1 MGKSNKDNI
10 VLLFDYF
17 NTGSQDLLA
26 SFENADYEVKAA
38 VINDDGFLP
47 DSVENV
53 FEHFLGDFKGA
64 KNSPGKPLYFN
75 QIQVPAFWQI
85 SGTNSSGNIYDKSKE
100 RGRIFYAEPKN
111 KRLVKVVDWLDEDGQ
126 VKCSDHYNKYGCCYA
141 RTIFNKKS
149 QKVSKS
155 YFDVAGREIIVE
167 NFVTGDIALN
177 IDGVTKIFKDR
188 TEFVKFYFVKNGLE
202 DSRIFFNSLSVPF
215 FVSNSLP
222 TSKEGKKDI
231 LFWQEKTGDEIPG
244 NMKMIFDGKA
254 NRCESVVAQ
263 SHQSYEKLVKLGAPK
278 SALKELGY
286 IYSFKKQ
293 NNGNPSALICTNTE
307 NVEKLEE
314 LLKAL
319 PEVKFHVTALTEMS
333 GKLLAHEKYDNVIM
347 YPNIKMITLENL
359 FYECDFFLDI
369 NHEGEIVD
377 ATRKAFIFNQLI
389 LAFQET
395 SHGFAY
401 TAPENI
407 FSGKNYKTM
416 VERIKLFIND
426 KKQLENAVKAQQ
438 KYALTAS
445 AEDYKF

>member
-1 MGKSNKDNI
+1 MGKTNKDDI

-26 SFENADYEVKAA
+26 SFENADYEVKTV

-53 FEHFLGDFKGA
+53 FDHFLGDFKA
-64 KNSPGKPLYFN
+64 VENCPGKPLYFN
-75 QIQVPAFWQI
+75 QIQVPAYWQI
-85 SGTNSSGNIYDKSKE
+85 SGTNNGGSVHDKSKE

-111 KRLVKVVDWLDEDGQ
+111 KRLVKVVDWLDEDGH

-149 QKVSKS
+149 QRVSKS
-155 YFDVAGREIIVE
+155 YFDVIGREIIVE
-167 NFVTGDIALN
+167 NYVTGDIALN

-222 TSKEGKKDI
+222 TSKVGKGDI
-231 LFWQEKTGDEIPG
+231 LFWQEKTGSEIPG
-244 NMKMIFDGKA
+244 NMQMIFEGLA
-254 NRCESVVAQ
+254 NRCETVVAQ
-263 SHQSYEKLVKLGAPK
+263 NHQSYEKLLQLKAPK
-278 SALKELGY
+278 VALKELGY
-286 IYSFKKQ
+286 IYSFKKI
-293 NNGNPSALICTNTE
+293 NGGKPSALICTNTE

-314 LLKAL
+314 LLKEL

-347 YPNIKMITLENL
+347 YPNIKMSTLENL
-359 FYECDFFLDI
+359 FWDCDFFLDI

-377 ATRKAFIFNQLI
+377 ATRKAFIFNHVI

-395 SHGFAY
+395 SHGFGY

-407 FSGKNYKTM
+407 FSCTNYKSLVT
-416 VERIKLFIND
+416 RIKSLIND
-426 KKQLENAVKAQQ
+426 KKQLEAAINAQQ
-438 KYALTAS
+438 QYALTAS
-445 AEDYKF
+445 ALDYKF

>member
-1 MGKSNKDNI
+1 M
-10 VLLFDYF
+10 
-17 NTGSQDLLA
+17 
-26 SFENADYEVKAA
+26 
-38 VINDDGFLP
+38 
-47 DSVENV
+47 
-53 FEHFLGDFKGA
+53 
-64 KNSPGKPLYFN
+64 
-75 QIQVPAFWQI
+75 
-85 SGTNSSGNIYDKSKE
+85 
-100 RGRIFYAEPKN
+100 
-111 KRLVKVVDWLDEDGQ
+111 
-126 VKCSDHYNKYGCCYA
+126 
-141 RTIFNKKS
+141 
-149 QKVSKS
+149 
-155 YFDVAGREIIVE
+155 
-167 NFVTGDIALN
+167 
-177 IDGVTKIFKDR
+177 
-188 TEFVKFYFVKNGLE
+188 
-202 DSRIFFNSLSVPF
+202 
-215 FVSNSLP
+215 
-222 TSKEGKKDI
+222 
-231 LFWQEKTGDEIPG
+231 
-244 NMKMIFDGKA
+244 
-254 NRCESVVAQ
+254 
-263 SHQSYEKLVKLGAPK
+263 
-278 SALKELGY
+278 
-286 IYSFKKQ
+286 
-293 NNGNPSALICTNTE
+293 
-307 NVEKLEE
+307 EKLEE

-389 LAFQET
+389 FAFQET